1 MRIAL
6 RGPAVGAGCR
16 AAAVRT
22 LHAALLRAGA
32 DAALEACD
40 PGGPVTPRDALPPR
54 DARGAVDAH
63 LQWCAAADV
72 QARVDAPVR
81 VARISQ
87 PHPVTAGEAELL
99 RGLDEVWVRDEEA
112 REHLA
117 SLGVDAER
125 LWVCPDPV
133 DTTGVTGAAPP
144 GAHGAVTLAIEPDP
158 ARLMNLVCV
167 WAEVMPV
174 DADATL
180 VLASDAGLPDRVVA
194 VLARAGH
201 REIDIADLMLIC
213 EPLSD
218 RERLGLIASAGLV
231 LTPSARIAAEA
242 AALGVPC
249 EDLGLDAPVLA
260 AKLCRREEWVPVS
273 PAHRHDADRV
283 ARDVARRLEGLAR
296 FRRAA
301 GTYAGRPRVVLEG
314 SMFGAHSLA
323 AVNRGMA
330 RAMLRQGR
338 VDLALR
344 NSEGAVLDP
353 AAPVDPSIRSMVWG
367 CLREHAGAPEVTI
380 RHGHPADLSP
390 VADGRLVAVLPWEFG
405 GAPVEWLE
413 SLDHGVDEIWVPT
426 AYVRDGF
433 VAAGAPAGRV
443 AVVPNGVDMGMFHP
457 AAAPMDLGGDA
468 PGYRFLYV
476 GGLAW
481 RKGVDLLVDAYRMA
495 FGPDDDVT
503 LVVKDFGAGGP
514 YTSDGVD
521 RLVDD
526 LAADPGAPRVLRL
539 TGAMGERQMPG
550 LYAACDCLVHPYRGE
565 AYGMT
570 MAEAMATGLPVIA
583 PDRGAARAFMD
594 ADTALLVPARRREL
608 DVPEL
613 AGQRLLLPAA
623 VNEVEVEALASRMR
637 WAYECRD
644 LAADTGRRA
653 AATIAGAHTWHHA
666 ARVAADRL
674 VALTA
679 SGEMAREVAA

>member
-16 AAAVRT
+16 AAGVRT

-32 DAALEACD
+32 DAVLEACD
-40 PGGPVTPRDALPPR
+40 PGGPVTPRDTLPPR
-54 DARGAVDAH
+54 DARGRVDAH

-72 QARVDAPVR
+72 EPRVDAAVR

-87 PHPVTAGEAELL
+87 PHPVTAVEAAGLA
-99 RGLDEVWVRDEEA
+99 GLDEVWVRDEAA

-117 SLGVDAER
+117 GLGVARER

-133 DTTGVTGAAPP
+133 DTAGVQAVAPP

-201 REIDIADLMLIC
+201 REVDIADLMLIC

-218 RERLGLIASAGLV
+218 RERLGLIAAAGLV
-231 LTPSARIAAEA
+231 LTPSRRIAAEA

-249 EDLGLDAPVLA
+249 ADLGLDAPVLA
-260 AKLCRREEWVPVS
+260 AKLCRREEWA
-273 PAHRHDADRV
+273 PAAPDARHDAGRV
-283 ARDVARRLEGLAR
+283 AAEAVARLEALGR
-296 FRRAA
+296 FRRGA
-301 GTYAGRPRVVLEG
+301 GGYAGRPRVVLEG

-323 AVNRGMA
+323 AVNRGLA

-353 AAPVDPSIRSMVWG
+353 AAPVDASIRSLAWG
-367 CLREHAGAPEVTI
+367 CLRDQAGPPEVTI

-390 VADGRLVAVLPWEFG
+390 VRDGRLVAVLPWEFG
-405 GAPVEWLE
+405 GAPVEWVE
-413 SLDHGVDEIWVPT
+413 ALDRGVDEIWVPT

-433 VAAGAPAGRV
+433 VSAGAPADRV
-443 AVVPNGVDMGMFHP
+443 AVVPNGVDTERFHP
-457 AAAPMDLGGDA
+457 AATPMDLGDGA

-481 RKGVDLLVDAYRMA
+481 RKGVDLLVDAYRTA

-503 LVVKDFGAGGP
+503 LVVKDFGPGGP
-514 YTSDGVD
+514 YTPDGVD
-521 RLVDD
+521 TLVDD
-526 LAADPGAPRVLRL
+526 LAADPRAPRVLRL
-539 TGAMGERQMPG
+539 TGPMAEGHMPG

-594 ADTALLVPARRREL
+594 PDTALLVPSRRREL
-608 DVPEL
+608 DVPEI
-613 AGQRLLLPAA
+613 AGRRLLLPAA
-623 VNEVEVEALASRMR
+623 VHEVEVEALASRMR

-644 LAADTGRRA
+644 LAADTGARA
-653 AATIAGAHTWHHA
+653 AAAIAAGHTWSHAAPVAA
-666 ARVAADRL
+666 ARVAGL
-674 VALTA
+674 VD
-679 SGEMAREVAA
+679 SGELAREVAA

>member
-16 AAAVRT
+16 AAGVRA
-22 LHAALLRAGA
+22 LHAALLGAGA
-32 DAALEACD
+32 DAVLEACD
-40 PGGPVTPRDALPPR
+40 PGGPVTPRDAPPAADR
-54 DARGAVDAH
+54 RGPVDVH

-72 QARVDAPVR
+72 EAGVDAPVR

-87 PHPVTAGEAELL
+87 PHPVTAPEAALL
-99 RGLDEVWVRDEEA
+99 KGLDEVWVRDEAA
-112 REHLA
+112 REHLV
-117 SLGVDAER
+117 SLGVDRER

-133 DTTGVTGAAPP
+133 DTAGVSAVAPP

-174 DADATL
+174 EADVTL
-180 VLASDAGLPDRVVA
+180 VLASDAGLPERVVA
-194 VLARAGH
+194 ALARAGH
-201 REIDIADLMLIC
+201 REVDIADLMLIC

-218 RERLGLIASAGLV
+218 RERLGLIAAAGLV

-249 EDLGLDAPVLA
+249 ADLGLDAPALA
-260 AKLCRREEWVPVS
+260 AKLCRTGERA
-273 PAHRHDADRV
+273 AHAPSARHDAARV
-283 ARDVARRLEGLAR
+283 AGEVAARLAGLAR
-296 FRRAA
+296 FRRAS
-301 GTYAGRPRVVLEG
+301 GGYAGRPRTVLEG
-314 SMFGAHSLA
+314 AMLGDRSPA
-323 AVNRGMA
+323 AVNRGLA

-344 NSEGAVLDP
+344 DGEGAVPDP
-353 AAPVDPSIRSMVWG
+353 AAPVDQSMRPLAWG
-367 CLREHAGAPEVTI
+367 CLREHGGAPDVTI

-390 VADGRLVAVLPWEFG
+390 VRDGRLVAVLPWEFG
-405 GAPVEWLE
+405 GAPAEWLE
-413 SLDHGVDEIWVPT
+413 CLDRGVDEIWVPT
-426 AYVRDGF
+426 GYVRDGYL
-433 VAAGAPAGRV
+433 AAGAPEGRV
-443 AVVPNGVDMGMFHP
+443 AVVPNGVDTAMFHP
-457 AAAPMDLGGDA
+457 ARAPMDLGDGA
-468 PGYRFLYV
+468 PGYRLLHV
-476 GGLAW
+476 GGPAW

-503 LVVKDFGAGGP
+503 LVLTDRGASC
-514 YTSDGVD
+514 SDGVD
-521 RLVDD
+521 RLVED
-526 LAADPGAPRVLRL
+526 LAADPRAPRVMRL
-539 TGAMGERQMPG
+539 TRPVPEGAMPG

-594 ADTALLVPARRREL
+594 PDTALLVPSRRREIA
-608 DVPEL
+608 VAEL
-613 AGQRLLLPAA
+613 AGHRLVLPA
-623 VNEVEVEALASRMR
+623 VVHEVEVEALASRMR

-653 AATIAGAHTWHHA
+653 AVAIAAGHTWHHA
-666 ARVAADRL
+666 AAVAASRL
-674 VALTA
+674 AALTA
-679 SGEMAREVAA
+679 SGEVARGVAA